1 MLWHSKNLGNPDGRG
16 GGSKSVAIR
25 GGRGFFSGITQCSI
39 INKLLLAP
47 LIYITVYI
55 RYLIELDSM
64 L

>member
-16 GGSKSVAIR
+16 GSKSVAIC